1 MKVHIYTMCHVQQ
14 VELIEED
21 QDIDDI
27 SSSFFFF
34 IKNNGFPVTFLHW
47 DRKSKTCN
55 QTHGAGIKAVHY
67 VKKDDIIEEASALFG
82 VRQQVLAFKDGREV
96 PDHPHEGEK
105 DCLFVQG

>member
-34 IKNNGFPVTFLHW
+34 SLRTMDF
-47 DRKSKTCN
+47 
-55 QTHGAGIKAVHY
+55 Q
-67 VKKDDIIEEASALFG
+67 
-82 VRQQVLAFKDGREV
+82 
-96 PDHPHEGEK
+96 
-105 DCLFVQG
+105 